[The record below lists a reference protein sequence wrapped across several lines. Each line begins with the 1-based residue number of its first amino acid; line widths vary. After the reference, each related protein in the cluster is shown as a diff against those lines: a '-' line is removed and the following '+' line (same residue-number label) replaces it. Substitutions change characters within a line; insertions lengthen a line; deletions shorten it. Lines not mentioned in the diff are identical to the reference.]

1 MNLQIRNPRAYELAK
16 RLARRRGVS
25 ITDAVIAALEAD
37 LTKVPEPRPMSQRVA
52 EIAAELRTMARP
64 GGRNLTKA
72 EIDAMWGQP

>member
-37 LTKVPEPRPMSQRVA
+37 LTVVPEQRPVTQRVA
-52 EIAAELRTMARP
+52 EIAAELRAMAKP
-64 GGRNLTKA
+64 GGRDLNKA